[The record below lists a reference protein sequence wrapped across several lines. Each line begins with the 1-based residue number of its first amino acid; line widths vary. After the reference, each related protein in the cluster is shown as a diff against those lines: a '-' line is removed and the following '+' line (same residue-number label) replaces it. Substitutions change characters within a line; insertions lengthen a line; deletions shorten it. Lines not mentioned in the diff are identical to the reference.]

1 MLRSLEGSAGRTLVW
16 SKKRT
21 KQAGSLY
28 ELRSGTDV
36 VGVLKPT
43 GRAWASAVGESSE
56 GVWFFSMRGFLKKVV
71 EVRRSMTGIPA
82 ATFTFSGLGSGGT
95 LTMADGR
102 VFRWDTKGLFKQ
114 RFFWVGPDGIPALY
128 VNHIP
133 SLFGRDRLETT
144 VERPGMTNDELSLF
158 TLLGLY
164 NWHIYQ
170 HMFAAAF
177 ARVSSN

>member
-16 SKKRT
+16 SKKRST
-21 KQAGSLY
+21 KEAGSLY
-28 ELRSGTDV
+28 ELRNGTDV
-36 VGVLKPT
+36 VGVIKPT
-43 GRAWASAVGESSE
+43 GRAWVSAVGESSE
-56 GVWFFSMRGFLKKVV
+56 GVLFFAMRGFLKKVV
-71 EVRRSMTGIPA
+71 EVRKSLSGAPV

-114 RFFWVGPDGIPALY
+114 RFFWVGPDGIPVLY

-133 SLFGRDRLETT
+133 SLLRERLETT
-144 VERPGMTNDELSLF
+144 VERPGMANEDLSLL

-170 HMFAAAF
+170 HMFATAL
-177 ARVSSN
+177 ARVSAG